1 MVPAVPATKT
11 VPDVSAVPVVPIVRH
26 GDTPIN
32 FGAGTE
38 HRLARLDRAA
48 FVDLALERSKPNHVT
63 VHNPI
68 RRTSTFRNS
77 ENVEMSSSIGHERMR
92 ESFDLRFGKSFW
104 MISQTIS
111 TSTLK

>member
-1 MVPAVPATKT
+1 
-11 VPDVSAVPVVPIVRH
+11 
-26 GDTPIN
+26 
-32 FGAGTE
+32 
-38 HRLARLDRAA
+38 
-48 FVDLALERSKPNHVT
+48 VDLALERSKPNHVT